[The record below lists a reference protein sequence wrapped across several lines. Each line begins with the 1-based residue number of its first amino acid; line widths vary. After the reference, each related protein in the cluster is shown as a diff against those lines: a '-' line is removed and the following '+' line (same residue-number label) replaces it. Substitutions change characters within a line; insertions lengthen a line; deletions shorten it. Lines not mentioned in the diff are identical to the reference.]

1 MEVECGIKP
10 LHLRRE
16 EIILKYWARSS
27 PLGQALPINN
37 LVTDHGC
44 HTTKKASKFNPYS
57 VTIRKLLKEHEI
69 EHDIQK
75 PCYMN
80 KWDLVYESPSLVLKD
95 KLGRK
100 SNNSENEMKMSS
112 LKYISETHTNKV
124 KIYTDGSKDPTAN
137 TVGEAFVVPELGHTS
152 KIKLNPILSV
162 FTTEL
167 IAVEHAW
174 ILRGGIQNSVILTDS
189 LSAIQALQNG
199 KSRSRP
205 DKVDNLLSLLNLA
218 STVKFSISIEWIP
231 AHVGIEGNESADMAA
246 KEAMNT
252 GI

>member
-1 MEVECGIKP
+1 MDKKILLTLYKALILSKIDYGPQAYNSASKLDIIQNHALRIATRAYYSTPINALEVECGIKP

-44 HTTKKASKFNPYS
+44 HTTKRASKFNPYS
-57 VTIRKLLKEHEI
+57 VTIRRLLKEHEI
-69 EHDIQK
+69 EHYIQK
-75 PCYMN
+75 PCYMD

-124 KIYTDGSKDPTAN
+124 KIYTVGSKDPTAN
-137 TVGEAFVVPELGHTS
+137 TVGEAFVVPVS
-152 KIKLNPILSV
+152 DN
-162 FTTEL
+162 
-167 IAVEHAW
+167 
-174 ILRGGIQNSVILTDS
+174 ILTR
-189 LSAIQALQNG
+189 II
-199 KSRSRP
+199 
-205 DKVDNLLSLLNLA
+205 
-218 STVKFSISIEWIP
+218 F
-231 AHVGIEGNESADMAA
+231 
-246 KEAMNT
+246 
-252 GI
+252 